1 MKLVFYS
8 VILNHHQACVAD
20 EFYQLLGDDYTF
32 VEMQPIADRKG
43 STEDYSKRP
52 YLLCAWES
60 EEKRQEAFY
69 LARTSD
75 VCVFSGV
82 DALPFERER
91 LKLNLLSF
99 DMDERPLKRGLINV
113 ISPANLKTLFYYWF
127 NGWHTK
133 PLYKLCCSA
142 FTKLDYNRLGMYQN
156 KCYKWGYFTNV
167 DRDFDV
173 EASVLNV
180 SKSEIIPIMWC
191 SRYLTWK
198 HPEMP
203 VRMAKELKEEG
214 YKFTISMYGDEGNAA
229 KHDGVFT
236 RQKLEA
242 LIEKLGVGDCVHLK
256 GNRPNDEILQA
267 MRQSAIFLFTSDRLE
282 GWGAVANESM
292 ANGCT
297 LVASNAIG
305 SSPYL
310 IEDGI
315 NGYMFESGN
324 LESLCKVVRT
334 LFDNKEKLMK
344 MQENAYKT
352 MQEYWSPRYAA
363 NSLLSLISSINSGL
377 TSVPSRGPCSPA

>member
-60 EEKRQEAFY
+60 EEKRQEAFS

-127 NGWHTK
+127 NGWHKK

-142 FTKLDYNRLGMYQN
+142 FTKDDYYRLRMFKN
-156 KCYKWGYFTNV
+156 KCYRWGYFTRV
-167 DRDFDV
+167 DEDFDV
-173 EASVLNV
+173 EASTDDPI
-180 SKSEIIPIMWC
+180 SEDTHLMWC
-191 SRYLTWK
+191 SRFLVWK

-203 VRMAKELKEEG
+203 VLMAKTLKDKG
-214 YKFTISMYGDEGNAA
+214 YKFLLSMYGDEGNAA
-229 KHDGVFT
+229 KHDEVYP
-236 RQKLEA
+236 RKKLEN
-242 LIEKLGVGDCVHLK
+242 LIMNLGVSDCVRLM
-256 GNRPNDEILQA
+256 GNCPNNEILDA
-267 MRQSAIFLFTSDRLE
+267 MKQSSIFLFTSDRLE

-292 ANGCT
+292 ANGCA
-297 LVASNAIG
+297 LIASDAIG

-310 IEDGI
+310 IENGV
-315 NGYMFESGN
+315 NGYMFKSCDV
-324 LESLCKVVRT
+324 ESLCKVVQ
-334 LFDNKEKLMK
+334 LLLEDKQKLKEI
-344 MQENAYKT
+344 QENAYNSLRT
-352 MQEYWSPRYAA
+352 YWSPQNAA
-363 NSLLSLISSINSGL
+363 KSLLSLISSIKSGRMEA
-377 TSVPSRGPCSPA
+377 PSKGPCSLA